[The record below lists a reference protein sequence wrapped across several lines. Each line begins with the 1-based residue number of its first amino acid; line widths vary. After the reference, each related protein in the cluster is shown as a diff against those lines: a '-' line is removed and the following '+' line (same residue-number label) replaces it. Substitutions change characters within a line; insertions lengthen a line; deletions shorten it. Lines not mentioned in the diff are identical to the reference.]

1 MNANGKQRPT
11 QYRDGVLQKRLPTTQ
26 TETAPHMQGDRQ
38 PREFTRSRG
47 VKRLVEIAM
56 HHDDDARASSFH
68 ECCQKYR
75 SAMTQHHRMPTNSI
89 DRPDVIMSE
98 WWCPTEDNALILSV
112 TLQVIEEILL
122 TCETIWT
129 EQV

>member
-1 MNANGKQRPT
+1 
-11 QYRDGVLQKRLPTTQ
+11 
-26 TETAPHMQGDRQ
+26 
-38 PREFTRSRG
+38 
-47 VKRLVEIAM
+47 
-56 HHDDDARASSFH
+56 
-68 ECCQKYR
+68 
-75 SAMTQHHRMPTNSI
+75 MTQHHRMPTNSI

-98 WWCPTEDNALILSV
+98 WWRPTEDNALILSV